1 MTYPIRKFPSTRLRR
16 SRMKEFSRK
25 MISEHVLTVDDI
37 IWPVFLVEGTNN
49 LENIDAMPN
58 VHRYS
63 IDVLLGTL
71 EDLINLGLNSVALFP
86 YIEHELKDQDGSL
99 ACDPDNLVCRA
110 IKAIKNEYPQL
121 GIICDIALDPFTIH
135 GHDGII
141 LNGDI
146 DNDLTINNKKN

>member
-1 MTYPIRKFPSTRLRR
+1 MTYTRRKFTSTRLRR

-63 IDVLLGTL
+63 IDVLLDTL
-71 EDLINLGLNSVALFP
+71 EDLINLGFKPNFF
-86 YIEHELKDQDGSL
+86 
-99 ACDPDNLVCRA
+99 R
-110 IKAIKNEYPQL
+110 
-121 GIICDIALDPFTIH
+121 
-135 GHDGII
+135 
-141 LNGDI
+141 
-146 DNDLTINNKKN
+146 